1 MDWITLESTIKCA
14 HAGTVRTIASQ
25 RWVRIAEPGDRSD
38 PQPVLVDNDP
48 EGRSI
53 GGCPNSGPNI
63 KKCGRTLKVTK
74 GYSEWIR
81 IGGNAIV
88 LSHLDGLTDG
98 TLPGTVHYNVTD
110 TAQRLVRADR

>member
-1 MDWITLESTIKCA
+1 MEWITMDSTITCA
-14 HAGTVRTIASQ
+14 HAGTIRNVPSQ
-25 RWVRIAEPGDRSD
+25 DWVRVAQPGDSSD
-38 PQPVLVDNDP
+38 APLVLVDSDP

-63 KKCGRTLKVTK
+63 KRCGRTLKVDK

-81 IGGNAIV
+81 IAGKAIV

-98 TLPGTVHYNVTD
+98 TLPGTVHYHVANA
-110 TAQRLVRADR
+110 AQHFLRADR